1 MRVLLDAN
9 AILRYLLDDDAEM
22 AARTRSALSYGAFLL
37 PEVLAEV
44 VYVLSGVYAVPRK
57 ELAEKTI
64 PFLSE
69 IQSAQHDVLQRA
81 LEHFGATT
89 LDFVDCLLLAYHE
102 ICGDSVMTFDKKLNK
117 RLALLRTS
125 RGSMPDLEIDIDTL
139 RNR

>member
-69 IQSAQHDVLQRA
+69 IQSAQHDVLVQSFSLLYPVYPSVIRYPMHSS
-81 LEHFGATT
+81 EPHATLSLT
-89 LDFVDCLLLAYHE
+89 TQV
-102 ICGDSVMTFDKKLNK
+102 S
-117 RLALLRTS
+117 
-125 RGSMPDLEIDIDTL
+125 
-139 RNR
+139 

>member
-1 MRVLLDAN
+1 MLILDAN
-9 AILRYLLDDDAEM
+9 MILRFLLNDNEEM
-22 AARTRSALSYGAFLL
+22 TNIVVSVLENNDTILL

-64 PFLSE
+64 PFLFE

-102 ICGDSVMTFDKKLNK
+102 ICGDSVVSFDKKLNK
-117 RLALLRTS
+117 RLCQLTKTPS
-125 RGSMPDLEIDIDTL
+125 EHQ
-139 RNR
+139 

>member
-22 AARTRSALSYGAFLL
+22 AAHTRSALSYGAFLL

-102 ICGDSVMTFDKKLNK
+102 ICGDSVVSFDKKLNK
-117 RLALLRTS
+117 HLCQLTKTPS
-125 RGSMPDLEIDIDTL
+125 EHQ
-139 RNR
+139 

>member
-102 ICGDSVMTFDKKLNK
+102 ICGDSVVSFDKKLNK
-117 RLALLRTS
+117 HLAVLRSS

>member
-22 AARTRSALSYGAFLL
+22 AARTRSALSYGAVLL

-89 LDFVDCLLLAYHE
+89 LDFVDCLLLTYHE
-102 ICGDSVMTFDKKLNK
+102 ICGDSVVSFEYLY
-117 RLALLRTS
+117 LIL
-125 RGSMPDLEIDIDTL
+125 
-139 RNR
+139 

>member
-69 IQSAQHDVLQRA
+69 SQSAQHDVLQRA

-89 LDFVDCLLLAYHE
+89 FDFVDCLLLAYHE
-102 ICGDSVMTFDKKLNK
+102 ICGDSVMSFDKKLNK
-117 RLALLRTS
+117 HLALLRCS
-125 RGSMPDLEIDIDTL
+125 CGSMPDLNIDIDTL
-139 RNR
+139 RDR